1 MSYDEI
7 IEKINIA
14 IIQVDK
20 NIVAYNKKLHLITNT
35 MKARPKENTIK
46 YQYELERDNYNI
58 LKTNNDIVKAELFKK
73 RCRYYMEL
81 LKYNEL
87 NDILNIKRNEYNF
100 IKTLQDEVIF
110 YFDSKENELKQ
121 RATIEKI
128 VGREVKSYDMI
139 KQLHIDRDKK
149 YNMFLNKEFY
159 INPSKINTLTYLNY
173 DINEVTKLI
182 YSSRTRKKAS

>member
-7 IEKINIA
+7 VEKINIA
-14 IIQVDK
+14 IMQIDK
-20 NIVAYNKKLHLITNT
+20 NILAYNKKIRLITNT
-35 MKARPKENTIK
+35 MKARQKDITVK
-46 YQYELERDNYNI
+46 YQYELERDNYMI
-58 LKTNNDIVKAELFKK
+58 LKTNNDISKAELFKK
-73 RCRYYMEL
+73 RCLYYKDY

-87 NDILNIKRNEYNF
+87 NDVLNIKRNEYNF

-110 YFDSKENELKQ
+110 YFNSKENELKQ

-128 VGREVKSYDMI
+128 VGKEVTSYDMI
-139 KQLHIDRDKK
+139 KKLREDRDKK

-159 INPSKINTLTYLNY
+159 IDPNKIYTLTYLNY

-182 YSSRTRKKAS
+182 YSKRGKNKAA